1 MQINVAVK
9 VGACESNQTNIN
21 ITVRNG
27 QGKRSTPGTGKR
39 STHGQGKRTSEFL
52 QEVKQDKQSNLPGED
67 WRDAVVVVW
76 TLVLTVAAE
85 KDDVGRR

>member
-27 QGKRSTPGTGKR
+27 QGKRSIPGTGKR

-52 QEVKQDKQSNLPGED
+52 Q
-67 WRDAVVVVW
+67 
-76 TLVLTVAAE
+76 
-85 KDDVGRR
+85 